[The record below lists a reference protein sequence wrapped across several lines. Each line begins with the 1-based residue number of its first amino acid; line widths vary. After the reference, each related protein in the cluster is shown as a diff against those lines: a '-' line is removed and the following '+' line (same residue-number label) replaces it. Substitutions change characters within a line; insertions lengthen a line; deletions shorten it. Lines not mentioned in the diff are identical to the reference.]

1 MNLAELKEAY
11 KARKLALD
19 SAKKEEEKYK
29 ALLKDA
35 MLEAGESDYTDEAG
49 YRFERI
55 VQERKSMDEEKL
67 LAELHERN
75 LTSCIATKE
84 VVDEDA
90 TLKAVEAG
98 ELPQEVLADTE
109 DVWNVCSRGE
119 NGGVATYQCKRMS
132 SLFKDVYPDGTV
144 KYHDNDRYYCIKW
157 DDPNL
162 CWHNG
167 FIGKI
172 YSEMFP
178 LTMPYMP
185 SNKADVIVCDE
196 LLTDRKNGDFDTLA
210 VLYIQRSHGERVEV
224 NRYFK
229 EGEKSFIEI
238 SPEEY
243 EERKKMHEKRQEQ
256 EAKAQDEN

>member
-1 MNLAELKEAY
+1 MSMMEWAKREVEIASKRERGDKPESEWDYGCACY
-11 KARKLALD
+11 D
-19 SAKKEEEKYK
+19 SA
-29 ALLKDA
+29 
-35 MLEAGESDYTDEAG
+35 
-49 YRFERI
+49 
-55 VQERKSMDEEKL
+55 
-67 LAELHERN
+67 
-75 LTSCIATKE
+75 
-84 VVDEDA
+84 
-90 TLKAVEAG
+90 LKAFESLCG
-98 ELPQEVLADTE
+98 DGHSGFSIGITKGILNRLIEGKPLTPIEDTE

-144 KYHDNDRYYCIKW
+144 KYHDNDRYYCTKW

-167 FIGKI
+167 FIGRI
-172 YSEMFP
+172 YNEMFP
-178 LTMPYMP
+178 FTMPYMP
-185 SNKADVIVCDE
+185 SNKSDVIVCDE

-210 VLYIQRSHGERVEV
+210 VLSIQRSNGEKVEV

>member
-1 MNLAELKEAY
+1 MSMMEWAKREVEIASKRERGDKPESEWDYGCACY
-11 KARKLALD
+11 D
-19 SAKKEEEKYK
+19 SA
-29 ALLKDA
+29 
-35 MLEAGESDYTDEAG
+35 
-49 YRFERI
+49 
-55 VQERKSMDEEKL
+55 
-67 LAELHERN
+67 
-75 LTSCIATKE
+75 
-84 VVDEDA
+84 
-90 TLKAVEAG
+90 LKAFESLCG
-98 ELPQEVLADTE
+98 DGHSGFSIGITKGILNRLIEGKPLTPIEDTE

-172 YSEMFP
+172 YSKMFP

-210 VLYIQRSHGERVEV
+210 VLSTGAYNYSMASNYNRIGKPAVVMVRNGEPRIVV
-224 NRYFK
+224 
-229 EGEKSFIEI
+229 
-238 SPEEY
+238 
-243 EERKKMHEKRQEQ
+243 KRETY
-256 EAKAQDEN
+256 ADLVRNDI

>member
-1 MNLAELKEAY
+1 MSMMEWAKREVEIASKRERGDKPESEWDYGCACY
-11 KARKLALD
+11 D
-19 SAKKEEEKYK
+19 SA
-29 ALLKDA
+29 
-35 MLEAGESDYTDEAG
+35 
-49 YRFERI
+49 
-55 VQERKSMDEEKL
+55 
-67 LAELHERN
+67 
-75 LTSCIATKE
+75 
-84 VVDEDA
+84 
-90 TLKAVEAG
+90 LKAFESLCG
-98 ELPQEVLADTE
+98 DGHSGFSIGITKGILNRLIEGKPLTPIEDTE

-210 VLYIQRSHGERVEV
+210 VLSIQRSNGEKVEV

-229 EGEKSFIEI
+229 EGDESFVEI

-243 EERKKMHEKRQEQ
+243 KEREKMDKLRKEDCRQ
-256 EAKAQDEN
+256 